1 VPGLPGTASSK
12 SNSAPGEP
20 GTYKNQMNQI
30 PHNPNDVNA
39 RRKRVRRTA
48 LWIGGI
54 VVLVYVGFIVL
65 VGLSK

>member
-1 VPGLPGTASSK
+1 MSPQLPLSPQK
-12 SNSAPGEP
+12 V
-20 GTYKNQMNQI
+20 
-30 PHNPNDVNA
+30 DA

-54 VVLVYVGFIVL
+54 VVLIYVGFIVL

>member
-1 VPGLPGTASSK
+1 M
-12 SNSAPGEP
+12 PGEP
-20 GTYKNQMNQI
+20 GTYKDQMNQS
-30 PHNPNDVNA
+30 PHNPQKVDA

-54 VVLVYVGFIVL
+54 AVLVYIGFIVL